1 MLSQEIAG
9 ILTHALQIK
18 IRNKKYL
25 SRGKQILRGF
35 LYHSAAL
42 FFGRYLLKYLRVL
55 RLGNAQI
62 EIPAELLAYTVIT
75 ESTFPFFS
83 TKSFKILYSMGVS
96 LTSLSSTN
104 TFLLTSSITRPSTR

>member
-62 EIPAELLAYTVIT
+62 EIPAELLAYAVIMGMQDSCFRRIHNFIPRFHCLCRKEHVLVKNRFCT
-75 ESTFPFFS
+75 KPPNFS
-83 TKSFKILYSMGVS
+83 
-96 LTSLSSTN
+96 
-104 TFLLTSSITRPSTR
+104 